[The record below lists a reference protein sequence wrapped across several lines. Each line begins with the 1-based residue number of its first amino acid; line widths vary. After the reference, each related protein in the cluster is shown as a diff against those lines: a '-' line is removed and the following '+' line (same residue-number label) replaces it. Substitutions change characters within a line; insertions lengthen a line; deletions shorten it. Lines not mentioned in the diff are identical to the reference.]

1 MSEVRI
7 RFRHLQCFLAI
18 AQHRSVGAAA
28 DSLAITQPALS
39 KTLREL
45 EDALKVR
52 LFNRDRKGMLLTR
65 FGEVFLQHAA
75 ASVASLR
82 QGIDSIKLAGGASG
96 LDVSVGTLPTM
107 AASVMPTAVQI
118 FKQEAAATTVR
129 VVTGEH
135 AQLLDLL
142 RLGELDLVVGRLAQ
156 PDSMVGLTFEHLYS
170 ESLVVV
176 VRKGHPLSKSR
187 RFRLAMITDYPIML
201 PHSGT
206 TIRHEMERFLH
217 ANGISKLG
225 NVVDA
230 TSIAFG
236 RSYTRMTDTVWFA
249 ARGIVEPDLHAGV
262 LVELPADT
270 QAMQG
275 PVGITLRDDREPN
288 AAAALMLQ
296 SVRKAVKRL
305 AQA

>member
-45 EDALKVR
+45 EEALQVR

-82 QGIDSIKLAGGASG
+82 QGIDSIKLAGGVSG
-96 LDVSVGTLPTM
+96 MEVSVGTLPTV

-156 PDSMVGLTFEHLYS
+156 PDSMVGLTFEQLYS
-170 ESLVVV
+170 ESVIVV
-176 VRKGHPLSKSR
+176 VRKGHPLAKVR
-187 RFRLAMITDYPIML
+187 RFRLAMITGYPIML
-201 PHSGT
+201 PQSGT
-206 TIRHEMERFLH
+206 TIRREIERFLL

-236 RSYTRMTDTVWFA
+236 RSYTRMSDTVWFA
-249 ARGIVEPDLHAGV
+249 ARGIAEPDLSAGV

-270 QAMQG
+270 QTMQG
-275 PVGITLRDDREPN
+275 PVGITVRDDVKPH

-305 AQA
+305 NPP